1 MHCDDIPLL
10 QCFAWEIAKVESDD
24 YLRPAFLEEQGGGGN
39 RTRERIP
46 ALAPLVIP
54 LKYRVYDVN

>member
-1 MHCDDIPLL
+1 LL

-46 ALAPLVIP
+46 ALVSLALPL
-54 LKYRVYDVN
+54 